1 MLTEPTAEP
10 IRLRLRIPARPKP
23 SAVLNISSSETEAES
38 ALQVLRPEPAVPLA
52 IPKGAK
58 KKRKKRKAPPAEV
71 DSDGVL
77 ESDGVA
83 QSAPRDKRRWGSST
97 TSDELGGMKPGRM
110 SAECVIQVEQPPVRV
125 AKGKGTHKLVKQDP
139 LRFGPIDILTTTE
152 WEGFLDLIAE
162 ACETTRGC
170 LNTASLTWRWS
181 KPANSPIM
189 PLSTEVAFLSLRKKI
204 GPKQPT
210 VIVGMKPPCMP
221 ENVRAPWAGG
231 GTDNRGNDTSAW
243 TSLIQPPPGLE
254 DEGENQNRNS
264 KPKLDHEL
272 EDIVSVL
279 EAKYPVGGC
288 PDHPD
293 KRCFHHRLTDL
304 HFDLVRVRLLVWA
317 SQIAANA
324 LPKRGSKPQ
333 AASVSS
339 PTSRGGSDPFMSSP
353 SREGRHTRQMAP
365 QAHPKDFPSP
375 YAAMYYPPPPHP
387 FANAYFSPQVYQPP
401 LWPPHAYPAI
411 PTHTTAPG
419 GSHMSSPPP
428 GGQTTREKLELWVSR
443 LAYH

>member
-1 MLTEPTAEP
+1 MAEQTESLFPENLDGRPPVSKTLYRVATRDTKHPQATMNGAEPPPPPYEAVQPVSEPADVGHSSEDSLEAAERSMLQP

-83 QSAPRDKRRWGSST
+83 QSAPRDKRRRGSST
-97 TSDELGGMKPGRM
+97 MSDELGGMKPGRM
-110 SAECVIQVEQPPVRV
+110 SAECVIQVEQPLVRV

-152 WEGFLDLIAE
+152 WEGFLDQITE

-189 PLSTEVAFLSLRKKI
+189 LLSTEVAFLSLQKKI

-210 VIVGMKPPCMP
+210 VIVGMKPPRMP

-231 GTDNRGNDTSAW
+231 GTDNRGNDT
-243 TSLIQPPPGLE
+243 
-254 DEGENQNRNS
+254 
-264 KPKLDHEL
+264 
-272 EDIVSVL
+272 
-279 EAKYPVGGC
+279 
-288 PDHPD
+288 
-293 KRCFHHRLTDL
+293 
-304 HFDLVRVRLLVWA
+304 
-317 SQIAANA
+317 
-324 LPKRGSKPQ
+324 
-333 AASVSS
+333 
-339 PTSRGGSDPFMSSP
+339 
-353 SREGRHTRQMAP
+353 
-365 QAHPKDFPSP
+365 
-375 YAAMYYPPPPHP
+375 
-387 FANAYFSPQVYQPP
+387 QVHGH
-401 LWPPHAYPAI
+401 L
-411 PTHTTAPG
+411 
-419 GSHMSSPPP
+419 
-428 GGQTTREKLELWVSR
+428 
-443 LAYH
+443 